1 MCDEHLQSLST
12 RVPVVI
18 LHRVEKTFPT
28 LREGTNCVDLRNHK
42 PGLCTETCHTSSGD
56 SNQVTGIKVEEV
68 ISIKEEEDPEPI

>member
-1 MCDEHLQSLST
+1 MQFEE
-12 RVPVVI
+12 RVI
-18 LHRVEKTFPT
+18 LQ
-28 LREGTNCVDLRNHK
+28 NCVDLRNHK